1 MMLPLN
7 GLLSPL
13 AMLFAT
19 CYAVTTPLLAI
30 PGAITA
36 S

>member
-1 MMLPLN
+1 MLSPLN
-7 GLLSPL
+7 GLLLPL

-19 CYAVTTPLLAI
+19 CYAVATPLLAI
-30 PGAITA
+30 AGAITT